1 MLARLCLVAGAR
13 ALALAVCSCGG
24 GMQQR
29 GRRQPRQLRW
39 RRAAP
44 LQRQQLREDMR
55 LRRRPLLRT
64 ALPHHQQLSCQ
75 ERYPLVFFWSSW
87 TPARRGQ
94 GGAASSWRFIVRRSV
109 AIGASSGGFC
119 GDHRLQE
126 MSMIRVCIGWSSTL
140 AKGMSVELGCQQGAR
155 KYCQTG

>member
-1 MLARLCLVAGAR
+1 MAGAR

-39 RRAAP
+39 RWAAP

-75 ERYPLVFFWSSW
+75 ERYPLVAFGVHGRQRDEGKVVRLRAGDLSCGGLLLL
-87 TPARRGQ
+87 GQ
-94 GGAASSWRFIVRRSV
+94 AVVGFAGNIVS
-109 AIGASSGGFC
+109 
-119 GDHRLQE
+119 
-126 MSMIRVCIGWSSTL
+126 
-140 AKGMSVELGCQQGAR
+140 K
-155 KYCQTG
+155 K